1 LPVRACRA
9 IPRTGG
15 ELPDKHGVLIPSPG
29 RAEGP
34 AAERK
39 GPVSVKILITGIAG
53 FAGSHL
59 AELLIKRG
67 NEVFGTCLA
76 GESLENIRPISR
88 RLHLST
94 CDVTRFDHLLR
105 VVRRMR
111 PDQIYHLAALSSVGK
126 SFSEPLDTIGNNI
139 RGTLNLLESVRKLY
153 KPVRILVVG
162 SSDMYGKV
170 TPKEVP
176 ITEKKA
182 LLPVSP
188 YGVSKAACDLLAY
201 QYFESYRVLAIRARA
216 FNHTGPRQSG
226 GFVIPDF
233 ASQIAQIEAGLLPPV
248 IKAGD
253 LSSRRDL
260 SDVRDV
266 VKAYVSLMRRG
277 KPGQAYNICSQ
288 KAYRIKDVLKS
299 LLALSKTKI
308 KVEVDKNKYRPAE
321 IPILK
326 GNNSKIRKATGWKP
340 QIPLEKTLKDTL
352 DFWREKYGIS

>member
-1 LPVRACRA
+1 MKV
-9 IPRTGG
+9 
-15 ELPDKHGVLIPSPG
+15 
-29 RAEGP
+29 
-34 AAERK
+34 
-39 GPVSVKILITGIAG
+39 LITGIAG

-59 AELLIKRG
+59 AELLVRRG
-67 NEVFGTCLA
+67 NEVFGTCLP
-76 GESLENIRPISR
+76 GESLDNIRPISR

-94 CDVTRFDHLLR
+94 CDITRFDHLFR
-105 VVRRMR
+105 VIKRID
-111 PDQIYHLAALSSVGK
+111 PDRIYHLAALSSVAK

-139 RGTLNLLESVRKLY
+139 RGTLNVLETVRKLN
-153 KPVRILVVG
+153 KPVRVLVVG

-176 ITEKKA
+176 ITEAKP

-201 QYFESYRVLAIRARA
+201 QYFESYGVPAIRARA
-216 FNHTGPRQSG
+216 FNHTGPRQSA

-248 IKAGD
+248 IKVGN
-253 LSSRRDL
+253 LSSRRDV

-266 VKAYVSLMRRG
+266 VRAYVSLMRRG

-288 KAYRIKDVLKS
+288 EAYRIRDVLRN
-299 LLALSKTKI
+299 LLALSKQKI
-308 KVEVDKNKYRPAE
+308 AVEVDKDKYRPAE

-326 GNNSKIRKATGWKP
+326 GDNSRIRKATGWKP
-340 QIPLEKTLKDTL
+340 EILLKKTLKDTL
-352 DFWREKYGIS
+352 DFWREKYGVS